1 MNGPEADAWDHSGDT
16 GKESLIIYYTQCN
29 FKKVKDNKTMG
40 IRFSITDKVK

>member
-29 FKKVKDNKTMG
+29 LRVKDNKTMG